1 MTHVCINL
9 DSTESVNNEKV
20 SFIPNMVNNM
30 STYKLSK
37 SFHVLFKRDNY
48 KRAPDLKNMLP
59 VSGLMVVM
67 SYHFDTIRE
76 IEYQNISRTTR
87 AETRLEAFLRDH
99 VSSHLGTEVVVL
111 SFVY

>member
-48 KRAPDLKNMLP
+48 KRAPDLMNMLP
-59 VSGLMVVM
+59 VNVLMVV
-67 SYHFDTIRE
+67 F
-76 IEYQNISRTTR
+76 
-87 AETRLEAFLRDH
+87 RLSEK
-99 VSSHLGTEVVVL
+99 
-111 SFVY
+111 